1 MKNKVFVDFIS
12 SHSWLVIKTYL
23 YVLQGV
29 QRTTLGCGWKLTSGN
44 RKVGKDIN
52 PWQMAK

>member
-1 MKNKVFVDFIS
+1 MKNKVFVDFTS

-29 QRTTLGCGWKLTSGN
+29 QRTTLGCGWKLTSGH

-52 PWQMAK
+52 PWQMAE